1 MRPATWPLDHPGTV
15 RARALPAQSSG
26 GGIGRGAEPPSEEAW
41 VDDYAT
47 LLVKVEPRS

>member
-1 MRPATWPLDHPGTV
+1 MSRHHAV
-15 RARALPAQSSG
+15 RAPALPAQPTLG

-47 LLVKVEPRS
+47 LLVKVEPGS